1 MKKISIILLFAT
13 VCLNCI
19 AHSIDVDEAKAIAMD
34 FLTKHEDGYVN
45 GRKAKQI
52 RLVQYIPKTTEEY
65 LEEISSDTLIYL
77 FNLSDNQGF
86 IIVSGDS
93 RCKPI
98 LGYSF
103 EGGYQEP
110 KEGSIGEMVMRNL
123 YTYVKNVVEG
133 KTKPQRVF
141 YPRKE
146 GLPDRV
152 DPLLPNMWDQKDP
165 FNRLC
170 PMKDTLRCV
179 TGCVATAQAQVM
191 HYHRWPVVGTGT
203 FTYTDRLG
211 CNQELTAD
219 FSTHRYDWDHMLYRY
234 DGDFTDQE
242 ANAVALLMSDCGVA
256 CRMRYGPIES
266 GARPIY
272 QVQSLYEFFGY
283 DAGMQMYY
291 HSFYQPYEWR
301 NMFMEELASGR
312 PILYSGWSIS
322 LAHAFV
328 CDGYDENGMFH
339 FDWGM
344 TGYTNG
350 YYDLEIMSPDQ
361 PEWYD
366 KNNPEGGMNLLQM
379 AIVGVKP
386 AEQGSQQTHLFAL
399 SHIAILNGEAKRG
412 GELSVATHNLCNIGW
427 VENEGK
433 TALALK
439 DNDGVVACLTYYDRK
454 FDLEEITDTSYTDT
468 LTFSISADVAVGT
481 YRLCVVYDDNGEWK
495 EAKTTIGTPNY
506 ANVRVGNDKVSIT
519 TAEESQ
525 ASLSLVNLNF
535 PDTLIQYKEAVY
547 SLSIRN
553 DGADYFGRLIF
564 YCEDLAGTLRLLND
578 IGIYVPHGETITRTF
593 SRKQVNLPAGKYHLK
608 VACDI
613 DVLSDSI
620 IILNPPRDIYVA
632 KQDANAINE
641 IVVKQDNS
649 HIYDV
654 SGRPVHPYSEGT
666 TRPKD
671 IFIFNG
677 KKTYGLPVHG
687 QDF

>member
-1 MKKISIILLFAT
+1 MGMIKLPLVLLFT
-13 VCLNCI
+13 TMCLSSF
-19 AHSIDVDEAKAIAMD
+19 AHPIDVEEARAIAMD
-34 FLTKHEDGYVN
+34 FMLHHDDGYVN
-45 GRKAKQI
+45 GRMAKHI
-52 RLVQYIPKTTEEY
+52 RLNQYVPETAKDNLNET
-65 LEEISSDTLIYL
+65 LSNTLIYI

-86 IIVSGDS
+86 IIVSGDD
-93 RCKPI
+93 RCKSI

-103 EGGYQEP
+103 EGSYQEP
-110 KEGSIGEMVMRNL
+110 EKGSVGEMVMRNL
-123 YTYVKNVVEG
+123 FSYVRNVVNG
-133 KTKPQRVF
+133 KSRTAQRF
-141 YPRKE
+141 LPRRAC
-146 GLPDRV
+146 LPDRV
-152 DPLLPNMWDQKDP
+152 EPLLPNIWDQKDP

-170 PMKDTLRCV
+170 PLKDSVRCV

-191 HYHRWPVVGTGT
+191 HYHRWPVVGTGS

-219 FSTHRYDWDHMLYRY
+219 FSAHRYDWDNMLYRY
-234 DGDFTDQE
+234 DEGFSDKE
-242 ANAVALLMSDCGVA
+242 ADAVALLMSDCGIA
-256 CRMRYGPIES
+256 CRMRYGTLES

-301 NMFMEELASGR
+301 NMFMEELAAGR

-344 TGYTNG
+344 TGYTNA

-366 KNNPEGGMNLLQM
+366 KDNPEGGMNLLQM

-399 SHIAILNGEAKRG
+399 SHIAILNGESPRA

-427 VENEGK
+427 TENEGK
-433 TALALK
+433 TALALM
-439 DNDGVVACLTYYDRK
+439 DNDGVVARLAYYDRK

-468 LTFSISADVAVGT
+468 LTFSIPADVAVGT

-506 ANVRVGNDKVSIT
+506 ANVRVGGDQVTIT
-519 TAEESQ
+519 AAEESQ
-525 ASLSLVNLNF
+525 ASLSLVDLNF
-535 PDTLIQYKEAVY
+535 PDTLIQYKEAAY

-564 YCEDLAGTLRLLND
+564 YCEDLAGTLYLLND
-578 IGIYVPHGETITRTF
+578 IGMYIPRGETITRTF
-593 SRKQVNLPAGKYHLK
+593 SRKTVKLPAGKYHLK
-608 VACDI
+608 VSYDI

-620 IILNPPRDIYVA
+620 IILNEPKDIYVA
-632 KQDANAINE
+632 KQQANGVNE
-641 IVVKQDNS
+641 IITDRVKGRT
-649 HIYDV
+649 YDL
-654 SGRPVHPYSEGT
+654 SGRLLLNRHKEA

-671 IFIFNG
+671 IYILNG
-677 KKTYGLPVHG
+677 KKTLGAPVYEP
-687 QDF
+687 

>member
-34 FLTKHEDGYVN
+34 FLTKYEDGYVN

-65 LEEISSDTLIYL
+65 LEDTSSDTLIYL

-191 HYHRWPVVGTGT
+191 HYHRWPVVGTGA

-219 FSTHRYDWDHMLYRY
+219 FSAHRYDWYHMLYRY
-234 DGDFTDQE
+234 DEDFTDQE
-242 ANAVALLMSDCGVA
+242 ANAVALLMSDCGIA

-427 VENEGK
+427 AENEGK

-468 LTFSISADVAVGT
+468 LTFSIPADVAVGT

-525 ASLSLVNLNF
+525 ALLSLVNLNF
-535 PDTLIQYKEAVY
+535 PDTLIQYKEAAY

-564 YCEDLAGTLRLLND
+564 YCEDLAGTLHLLND

-649 HIYDV
+649 RIYDV
-654 SGRPVHPYSEGT
+654 SGRPVHPYSEGAT
-666 TRPKD
+666 LPKD

-687 QDF
+687 PNY